1 MIMANAIR
9 YHRRLTTHNLRECKR
24 LLVTETVTE
33 GWMSSIKKSFCT
45 LQLKLSIYII
55 RCDALLV
62 LIGKCGSSAEFYFQF
77 LPLFA
82 QSITA
87 VNSCLTLPNFLQPSA
102 IFGNLYFYIFYNF
115 GWKKHI
121 GPELLFWA
129 LL

>member
-1 MIMANAIR
+1 
-9 YHRRLTTHNLRECKR
+9 
-24 LLVTETVTE
+24 
-33 GWMSSIKKSFCT
+33 MSSIKKSFCT
-45 LQLKLSIYII
+45 LQLKLSIYIL

>member
-1 MIMANAIR
+1 MANTIR
-9 YHRRLTTHNLRECKR
+9 YHRRLTTHNLRECKK
-24 LLVTETVTE
+24 LLITESVTE
-33 GWMSSIKKSFCT
+33 GWMASIKRVFCT

-62 LIGKCGSSAEFYFQF
+62 LIGKCGSSAELYFQF

-102 IFGNLYFYIFYNF
+102 TFGNLYVYFQF
-115 GWKKHI
+115 WLKKKHI